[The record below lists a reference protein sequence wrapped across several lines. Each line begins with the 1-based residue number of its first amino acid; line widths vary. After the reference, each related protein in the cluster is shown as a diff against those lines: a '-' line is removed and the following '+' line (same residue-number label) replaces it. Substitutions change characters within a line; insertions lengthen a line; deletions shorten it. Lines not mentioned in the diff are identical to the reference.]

1 VGVFKTHL
9 LVVDTPTRLRAS
21 VFGRKVI
28 FHLRTANEIIAND
41 IRKLSFVREVR
52 VVDNKLVVTLD
63 EPETCNPEVVRSLV
77 KAGADIQFVGEL
89 RHSLEDV
96 YLQLVKSV

>member
-1 VGVFKTHL
+1 
-9 LVVDTPTRLRAS
+9 VVDTPTRLRAS

-28 FHLRTANEIIAND
+28 FHLRAADEAMADD
-41 IRKLSFVREVR
+41 IRKLPFVREVK
-52 VVDNKLVVTLD
+52 VVENKLVVTLD
-63 EPETCNPEVVRSLV
+63 EPEARNPEVVRALV

-96 YLQLVKSV
+96 YLQLVKDA